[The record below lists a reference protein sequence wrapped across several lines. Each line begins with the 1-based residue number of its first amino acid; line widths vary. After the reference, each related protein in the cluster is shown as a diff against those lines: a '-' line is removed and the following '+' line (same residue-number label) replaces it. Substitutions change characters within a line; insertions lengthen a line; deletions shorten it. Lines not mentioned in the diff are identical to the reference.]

1 MALDWKVVFINF
13 FIYIEIE
20 LISIIMMSNLK
31 FIDLFVGYGGLSL
44 GLKQAD
50 FHLFYI
56 NELKKEGKFKK
67 FIIIFFK

>member
-44 GLKQAD
+44 GLMQAD

-56 NELKKEGKFKK
+56 NELKKKASLKNL
-67 FIIIFFK
+67 

>member
-1 MALDWKVVFINF
+1 
-13 FIYIEIE
+13 
-20 LISIIMMSNLK
+20 MMSNLK

-50 FHLFYI
+50 FHLSYI

>member
-31 FIDLFVGYGGLSL
+31 FIDLFVGCGGLLLS
-44 GLKQAD
+44 LKQAD
-50 FHLFYI
+50 FNPLYI
-56 NELKKEGKFKK
+56 NKFKKEGKFKK